1 MKNFSEMTDEEV
13 VDYFVKRRQDGIPT
27 RDLINSLYKL
37 DFTPEQQ
44 RLVLDCLKKEDKKIK
59 KQKEAEGLVSKRNSS
74 IMRIVGGIVLF
85 LLSIILFE
93 ETLKAGRIAILNI
106 IMFGAALFLFLT
118 GIVGLISWIRKR

>member
-1 MKNFSEMTDEEV
+1 MKRWLTILLKED
-13 VDYFVKRRQDGIPT
+13 KIPT
-27 RDLINSLYKL
+27 RDLINSLYKQ

-44 RLVLDCLKKEDKKIK
+44 RLVLDCLKKEEKKIK

-74 IMRIVGGIVLF
+74 IMRIVGGIILF
-85 LLSIILFE
+85 LLSILLFE

-118 GIVGLISWIRKR
+118 GIVG